1 VPSRQDLE
9 GFRAPDSQERVRLLA
24 DMMPYIEGWENAL
37 SASTQPRPPQ
47 LSQLNQRAAE
57 LQGRASGV
65 GFGGLAHHLA
75 EFTRLLSMGADSAS
89 LRAQLSVVSE
99 LVSQARQTLTAVE
112 AGQLRGPPSVVSPT
126 HGPAS
131 LEPPRL
137 ITVMRPLDADV
148 AAALKAAQAQQEPPP
163 PLTFAPSLAAPKAPA
178 PVEMPARAPV
188 APYAAWQP
196 PQPAAP
202 PAAGAPNTH
211 AAPQFGVKNMLGLR
225 AFGSDLAANRE
236 AAGPNK
242 SSLLPLPGLG
252 GSGRGSEPARASRP
266 PRFVAPDASGLPPLP
281 PEVPGKAT
289 GSRHSD
295 EIKQRLRPERA
306 SSQSGERA
314 ALQPRLTPRAGALR
328 GRPAP
333 GANRGMLW
341 VGLAG
346 MGVVLSIG
354 LVAFFTLGRRPPRS
368 TAEASSSG
376 TPDLGAVAATSAS
389 AAGTSAHA
397 SAELPRERLLA
408 DDERFTALL
417 AQVHGHGGKESPEL
431 RSLLND
437 QAALASKA
445 LSGKCKDGSPT
456 CKAWS
461 DIRDLMVGDHNQ
473 PIVKRRRGS
482 DTETTRSQWM
492 AGLKMP
498 GIPVEDDPRVL
509 RVFEFYTE
517 NPVGR
522 ETFQSMLFRCG
533 AYRDLIQST
542 LIRYDLPADLMAL
555 AFTESGCEPSAKS
568 PVGAAGL
575 WQFMPETGRAYHLR
589 IVEGTIDER
598 YSPFKSTE
606 AGIRMLADL
615 RQKLGSWDLVFASY
629 NLGPFGVLARVER
642 AGGDA
647 SFWDLVD
654 AGLLPDETA
663 NYSPTVE
670 AIALILANLQRLK
683 FAGIQIRAPQL
694 TADLEVPGGTR
705 LGLVARAA
713 ATSVA
718 QLHALNLDFSGDVVP
733 LIPGGSIAV
742 QVPKDVVWQARDTMK
757 DLLSSKD
764 GSDQCVPPT
773 FDWGKQRF
781 TPEMDAACQ
790 KRLGAALGA
799 ANPAAN

>member
-1 VPSRQDLE
+1 MASGQDLE
-9 GFRAPDSQERVRLLA
+9 GFRAPDSRERVRLLA
-24 DMMPYIEGWENAL
+24 DMKPYVEAWENSL
-37 SASTQPRPPQ
+37 SGATTPPRPPQ

-57 LQGRASGV
+57 LQGRASAV
-65 GFGGLAHHLA
+65 GFGGLAHHMA
-75 EFTRLLSMGADSAS
+75 EFTRLLSAGADSAS
-89 LRAQLSVVSE
+89 LRGQLSIISE
-99 LVSQARQTLTAVE
+99 LVSQARQTLSAEE
-112 AGQLRGPPSVVSPT
+112 ARELSGPASFASPA

-137 ITVMRPLDADV
+137 ITVMRPMDADV
-148 AAALKAAQAQQEPPP
+148 AAALKAAQAQQQPPQ
-163 PLTFAPSLAAPKAPA
+163 PLTVAPSLVALPKPPEPLEMPPRAPA
-178 PVEMPARAPV
+178 
-188 APYAAWQP
+188 APYAAR
-196 PQPAAP
+196 QPAQQPSPAPSAP
-202 PAAGAPNTH
+202 P
-211 AAPQFGVKNMLGLR
+211 APQFGVKNMLGLR
-225 AFGSDLAANRE
+225 AFGSGPAANRGP
-236 AAGPNK
+236 AGPDK
-242 SSLLPLPGLG
+242 SPLLPLPGLG
-252 GSGRGSEPARASRP
+252 GAGRASEPPRASSP
-266 PRFVAPDASGLPPLP
+266 PRFVAPDASGLPPLATEAP
-281 PEVPGKAT
+281 AKAT

-314 ALQPRLTPRAGALR
+314 AMQPRLTPRARALR
-328 GRPAP
+328 GRA
-333 GANRGMLW
+333 GASTGRGMLW

-346 MGVVLSIG
+346 VAAVLSIG
-354 LVAFFTLGRRPPRS
+354 LVAFLTLGRRPARAA
-368 TAEASSSG
+368 AEASSSSS
-376 TPDLGAVAATSAS
+376 TPDLTAATATSAS
-389 AAGTSAHA
+389 AAGTPAHGG
-397 SAELPRERLLA
+397 AELPRERLLA

-445 LSGKCKDGSPT
+445 LSGKCKDASPT

-713 ATSVA
+713 ATSVT

-764 GSDQCVPPT
+764 ASDQCVPPT

-790 KRLGAALGA
+790 KRLGAGLGA
-799 ANPAAN
+799 ANPPAN